1 MAPLQGRHALI
12 TGAARGIG
20 AAIARALAEDGA
32 TLTLLGRRRE
42 ALQALATTLPGAGH
56 GVVVADVTDAA
67 QTAAA
72 VAEARAA
79 RGPLAIVVANAG
91 QAESAPF
98 RRTSLALWQRMLD
111 VNLTGALLSAQ
122 AALPDL
128 LAGGRGR
135 IVFVCERAPMP
146 KPGITSVV
154 PRSTAR

>member
-42 ALQALATTLPGAGH
+42 ALQAPATTLPGAGH

-72 VAEARAA
+72 WQELGARLAPLDVDDVRALAAA
-79 RGPLAIVVANAG
+79 RWPSSSPTPARPRARRSGARRWRCG
-91 QAESAPF
+91 SACS
-98 RRTSLALWQRMLD
+98 TS
-111 VNLTGALLSAQ
+111 T
-122 AALPDL
+122 
-128 LAGGRGR
+128 
-135 IVFVCERAPMP
+135 
-146 KPGITSVV
+146 
-154 PRSTAR
+154 